1 VITEERLAEIE
12 AAPRDASVFKAE
24 AKELAD
30 AYRAVSAGVS
40 ITTNLDGVWLNIV
53 SPSGKKAHIE
63 MEAFGQSRGG
73 IVGAA
78 VLEWVDALQKKG
90 ANA

>member
-12 AAPRDASVFKAE
+12 AAPRGACVLKVE

-40 ITTNLDGVWLNIV
+40 ITINLDGVWLNIA

-63 MEAFGQSRGG
+63 MESFGQARDG

-90 ANA
+90 SSL